1 VKRRGFLGILGGA
14 VALVLGRNA
23 AAQVP
28 IENGMESVVRD
39 LTAGA
44 TVREGRVT
52 LVVARLADNGYSVP
66 LKVSV
71 QSPMT
76 QTERVKSI
84 TLLSPRNPRPLMATF
99 HFGEDAPR
107 AEVATRVRLNGTQ
120 RVMAVAALSDGSFW
134 SASAEVEVT
143 ESACLDAS

>member
-1 VKRRGFLGILGGA
+1 MKRRGFLGMLGGLL
-14 VALVLGRNA
+14 ALVFQRPATAQLG
-23 AAQVP
+23 

-39 LTAGA
+39 ITGGA

-76 QTERVKSI
+76 DKDRVKAVS
-84 TLLSPRNPRPLMATF
+84 LLSPRNPRPLMATF
-99 HFGEDAPR
+99 HFGEETPR
-107 AEVATRVRLNGTQ
+107 AEVTTRVRLNGTQ
-120 RVMAVAALSDGSFW
+120 RVMALAELSDGSFW
-134 SASAEVEVT
+134 SASAQVEVT

>member
-1 VKRRGFLGILGGA
+1 MKRRGFLGIAGGA
-14 VALVLGRNA
+14 VALVLGRKA

-28 IENGMESVVRD
+28 IENGMEGVVRD

-52 LVVARLADNGYSVP
+52 LVVARLADNGYAVP

-107 AEVATRVRLNGTQ
+107 AEVATRVRLNGSQ
-120 RVMAVAALSDGSFW
+120 RVMALAALSDGSFW
-134 SASAEVEVT
+134 SAGAQVEVT